1 MKKIFT
7 MVATAIILAS
17 CSQAEL
23 EETSVGQKEIKFSN
37 LNDKVTR
44 AANDNNSNYKVYAVW
59 SGATNNNWFIN
70 DVANGT
76 TNLPQSGPYYWP
88 TTGGTVDFYSWAPA
102 TVTATGTYPTL
113 SIAYAVPSDAAEDF
127 TIANPKTG
135 LSAGTVA
142 FEFAHKLA
150 KISVTASLS
159 QDLLDA
165 GYTLSTTGLTANLG
179 VKSTGGTIDPKT
191 ADAAWTAPNA
201 TATSYTGAASYM
213 IMPQSSIG
221 CTIQVTGGIEVKDAN
236 DHTIYSGDLSQYTI
250 VAGNVPA
257 VGTVPADMFG
267 MGKHYMLNLTIADD
281 STGGGGEDIFNI
293 ITFSANVADW
303 DTVGG
308 TDTPLP
314 QP

>member
-1 MKKIFT
+1 MKNIFT

-59 SGATNNNWFIN
+59 SGATNSNWFIN
-70 DVANGT
+70 DVVDGT
-76 TNLPQSGPYYWP
+76 TNLPQNGPYYWP
-88 TTGGTVDFYSWAPA
+88 TTGTVDFYSWAPA
-102 TVTATGTYPTL
+102 TVTATGTYPAL
-113 SIAYAVPSDAAEDF
+113 SIAYTVPTNAAEDF

-135 LSAGTVA
+135 LSASTVA

-159 QDLLDA
+159 QDLITA
-165 GYTLSTTGLTANLG
+165 GYTLTTTGLTANLG
-179 VKSTGGTIDPKT
+179 VQSTGGTIVPTT

-201 TATSYTGAASYM
+201 TAASYTGAASYM

-221 CTIQVTGGIEVKDAN
+221 CTIQVTAGIVVKDAN
-236 DHTIYSGDLSQYTI
+236 DHIIYSGNLSQYTI
-250 VAGNVPA
+250 KSGDVPA
-257 VGTVPADMFG
+257 VGTVSANTFG